1 MSRFFGPRLRNLIA
15 LCISPD
21 EEPTAP
27 CCCLPG
33 YWIPESIF
41 CFLTLFSDTHP
52 YSNRRRRSRAGS
64 LECGAQLA
72 TILPD
77 CIRTWS
83 ATWSCCHGGPRYRP
97 IRELGV
103 KVPVPFPRFKWY
115 HMSTSLVFLLKC
127 ICMAAMPLIL
137 CFIGPGYC
145 EFFYYLDHKSP
156 VIIFYSTCRECCVFA
171 IWK

>member
-52 YSNRRRRSRAGS
+52 YSKRRRSRAGS

-83 ATWSCCHGGPRYRP
+83 ATWSCCHGGQRYRP

-137 CFIGPGYC
+137 CFIGPGCC
-145 EFFYYLDHKSP
+145 EFFYYLDHKSQ
-156 VIIFYSTCRECCVFA
+156 
-171 IWK
+171 